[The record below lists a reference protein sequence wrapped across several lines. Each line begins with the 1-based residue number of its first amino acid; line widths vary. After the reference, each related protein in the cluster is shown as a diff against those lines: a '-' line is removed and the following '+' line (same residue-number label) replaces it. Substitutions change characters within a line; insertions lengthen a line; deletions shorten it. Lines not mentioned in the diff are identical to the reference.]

1 MFKIAKDRNETGEIR
16 GAVVEALNELMDERD
31 DVLALDADLG
41 GASGLLKV
49 QAAHPNQFID
59 CGIAESNMIGVAAG
73 LSSEGFTPFCHTF
86 APFASRR
93 VFDQV
98 YMSGA
103 YAHNTVN
110 IWGSDS
116 GFTAAHNGGTHTTYE
131 DVAMMR
137 TIPGA
142 WVCDP
147 ADAVQM
153 RWIVREFCSH
163 PGVHYVRGNR
173 KAVRNVYDPS
183 STFEIGRGNVLRE
196 GKDLLIIAA
205 GQLVSEALDAG
216 EEFDATVIDMFCIKP
231 LDTELILKHAEGK
244 KLVCV
249 FENHGKIGGLG
260 EAVGTVLAEKG
271 AGVPLFIQAPSERF
285 GQVGSASFLQKEYG
299 LDINALRT
307 ALKEHL

>member
-163 PGVHYVRGNR
+163 HGVHYVRGNR

-271 AGVPLFIQAPSERF
+271 AGVPMFIQAPSERF